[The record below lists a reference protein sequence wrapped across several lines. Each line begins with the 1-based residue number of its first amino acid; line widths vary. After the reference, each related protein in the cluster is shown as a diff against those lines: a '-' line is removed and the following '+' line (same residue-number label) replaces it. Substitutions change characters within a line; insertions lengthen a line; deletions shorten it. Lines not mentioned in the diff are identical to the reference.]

1 MGLWSKPPPAGPPH
15 PAAARPRPVARNNLP
30 LGHGATGKTLSAL
43 QKTAA
48 HTEEDPPPPG
58 PRQAQTRRKAWHPLP
73 PQTPRPPGRPGA
85 TSTENA
91 SRNGKPDAD
100 RALRPSCPQGT
111 SSGAGS
117 PRIAAPIA
125 LPKGGP
131 SRAPKPG
138 AKPPGRQA
146 VTDRRPPVQA
156 RPAMA
161 AQALAVAIPDMG
173 QGHHAAPQRAGS
185 SARTPALGPPPSE
198 STDGRASG
206 CRGNRHHVKT
216 SSLLRRDDH
225 RPFFS
230 AILCARRVPFALR
243 SRSVWHASATS
254 CADIVALSKP
264 HGPSGPVP
272 NARSRTETHHEA
284 VSGRWCAR
292 CKAPPA

>member
-138 AKPPGRQA
+138 AKPQCRKA
-146 VTDRRPPVQA
+146 VTDQA
-156 RPAMA
+156 A
-161 AQALAVAIPDMG
+161 ARSGEASHGGPGSGGGDPGYGPGAPCR
-173 QGHHAAPQRAGS
+173 AAAGGVFS
-185 SARTPALGPPPSE
+185 TDARTRPSPIRE
-198 STDGRASG
+198 
-206 CRGNRHHVKT
+206 
-216 SSLLRRDDH
+216 H
-225 RPFFS
+225 RWPR
-230 AILCARRVPFALR
+230 LRVPGQ
-243 SRSVWHASATS
+243 SAP
-254 CADIVALSKP
+254 C
-264 HGPSGPVP
+264 
-272 NARSRTETHHEA
+272 
-284 VSGRWCAR
+284 
-292 CKAPPA
+292 